1 MKNANIYLSLAVK
14 LETFFKDQKD
24 ISSIQISENNSASVR
39 KLKN

>member
-1 MKNANIYLSLAVK
+1 MQHLSLAVK
-14 LETFFKDQKD
+14 LETFFKDQN